1 MVDPARRADG
11 APPRDVYVEKK
22 KNWLP
27 WLLLPLAL
35 LALLFLFSRG
45 DNEERRTERDEANA
59 SVPVDVDVQ
68 TNGATADSPK

>member
-1 MVDPARRADG
+1 MVDPDRRVDG
-11 APPRDVYVEKK
+11 APPRDVHVEKK

-68 TNGATADSPK
+68 TNAATAGTTR